1 MNPSSDDESLIQ
13 NFLDHIWMESGLSE
27 HTLSAY
33 RRDLMGFS
41 TWLLEERATSLLDVA
56 RSDIEA
62 YLGWK
67 LEKQAQSTSV
77 SRLLSSIKRFYRF
90 YIREGRL
97 QEDPSAL
104 VKAPKTAKKLPKSL
118 SEQDVQHLLEA
129 PDVETLLGTRD
140 KLMFEMLYASGLRV
154 SELVGLRLD
163 QINTHM
169 GVIKVMGKGNKER
182 LVPLGEEALACL
194 HTYLKTA
201 RPELLKGVDQT
212 TPYVFVTRRGGGI
225 TRQSAWYI
233 IKKYAKQANIHADIS
248 PHTLRHAFATHLLN
262 HGAGLRAV
270 QMLLGHS
277 DLSTTQIYT
286 HVANERLKSLYE
298 EHHPRA

>member
-1 MNPSSDDESLIQ
+1 MSALDDDSMIQ
-13 NFLDHIWMESGLSE
+13 NFLDHVWMESGLSE
-27 HTLSAY
+27 NTLNAY
-33 RRDLMGFS
+33 RRDLKGLS
-41 TWLLEERATSLLDVA
+41 GWLLERNRPLIKAS
-56 RSDIEA
+56 RSDIES
-62 YLGWK
+62 YLSHK
-67 LEKQAQSTSV
+67 LSQKAQNSSV

-90 YIREGRL
+90 YIREGTL
-97 QEDPSAL
+97 SEDPSAL
-104 VKAPKTAKKLPKSL
+104 VDAPKLPKKLPKAL
-118 SEQDVQHLLEA
+118 SESDVQGLLDA
-129 PDVETLLGTRD
+129 PDISTSLGARD
-140 KLMFEMLYASGLRV
+140 KLIFEVLYASGLRV
-154 SELVGLRLD
+154 SELVGLRLE
-163 QINTHM
+163 QINTQM

-182 LVPLGEEALACL
+182 LVPLGEEALDCL
-194 HTYLKTA
+194 QHYLVRA
-201 RPELLKGVDQT
+201 RPTLLKGVDQT

-233 IKKYAKQANIHADIS
+233 IKKYAKQANIQSDIS

-286 HVANERLKSLYE
+286 HVANERLKSLYS